1 MGRGAPP
8 CQDRF
13 PPRRFRADRLPC
25 YPYGVSSVAP
35 PAAALPAPYAFAE
48 ILREPS
54 YRRLWLSGLCVNGA
68 RWMDLVLL
76 GWLAFQLTDSPLMVA
91 VAAFARSAPMMV
103 LGPFTGL
110 VADRMHRGR
119 VLVFTQGLGLT
130 VALALT
136 ALYLAGRGRFWPLVG
151 LATLFGVL
159 WAIDFPARRTALY
172 AVVGPRRVASAVS
185 LETVSMQV
193 AKMLGPVLAG
203 VGLARFGPAPCYAAV
218 AVLYAV
224 GLLVFV
230 GLPARIGG
238 PSGRDTASVASS
250 LGEGFR
256 EAWREPTVRAV
267 LIITV
272 LMNVLFFPYQHM
284 LPVFAR
290 EVLRVGPEWLG
301 ALVAADG
308 LGALLGALAIASRR
322 GFLPHGRLFAI
333 AVLVAP
339 FLLLAFTG
347 LRWRWACLGLLVLIG
362 AAESGFAAMQSTL
375 VLLSAPGESRGRAM
389 GILSA
394 CIGTQP
400 AGTLWIGFLATGIGV
415 PAAMALNGV
424 VALLAMLPAAWPLA
438 RRGRA

>member
-1 MGRGAPP
+1 MRRLSGNRGP
-8 CQDRF
+8 CQPAR
-13 PPRRFRADRLPC
+13 DRLGPAGLLC
-25 YPYGVSSVAP
+25 YPYAVSSVAP
-35 PAAALPAPYAFAE
+35 AAAALAAPHAFAE
-48 ILREPS
+48 ILREAP
-54 YRRLWLSGLCVNGA
+54 YRRLWLSGLCVSGA

-76 GWLAFQLTDSPLMVA
+76 GWLAFQLTDSPFMVA
-91 VAAFARSAPMMV
+91 VAAFARSAPMML

-110 VADRMHRGR
+110 LADRMHRGR
-119 VLVFTQGLGLT
+119 VLVFTQTLGLAT
-130 VALALT
+130 GLALA
-136 ALYLAGRGRFWPLVG
+136 AVFAAGRGGFWPMVG
-151 LATLFGVL
+151 FEVLFGVL

-172 AVVGPRRVASAVS
+172 ALVGPRRVATAVS

-193 AKMLGPVLAG
+193 AKMVGPVLAG
-203 VGLARFGPAPCYAAV
+203 IGLARVGPAPCYVAV
-218 AVLYAV
+218 AVLYAL
-224 GLLVFV
+224 GLLAFI

-238 PSGRDTASVASS
+238 PSGRRDTASVVSS

-272 LMNVLFFPYQHM
+272 LMNTLFFPYQHM

-322 GFLPHGRLFAI
+322 GFVAHGRLFAT

-347 LRWRWACLGLLVLIG
+347 LRWRWACLAILP
-362 AAESGFAAMQSTL
+362 A
-375 VLLSAPGESRGRAM
+375 SAPSR
-389 GILSA
+389 SA
-394 CIGTQP
+394 RSGSASWPP
-400 AGTLWIGFLATGIGV
+400 ASGS
-415 PAAMALNGV
+415 P
-424 VALLAMLPAAWPLA
+424 PPWP
-438 RRGRA
+438 

>member
-1 MGRGAPP
+1 
-8 CQDRF
+8 
-13 PPRRFRADRLPC
+13 
-25 YPYGVSSVAP
+25 VSSVAP
-35 PAAALPAPYAFAE
+35 AAAAVAAPHAFAE
-48 ILREPS
+48 ILREAP
-54 YRRLWLSGLCVNGA
+54 YRRLWFSGLCVNGA

-76 GWLAFQLTDSPLMVA
+76 GWLAFQLTDSPFMVA
-91 VAAFARSAPMMV
+91 VAAFARSAPMML

-119 VLVFTQGLGLT
+119 VLVFTQALGLVT
-130 VALALT
+130 ALALAAVFT
-136 ALYLAGRGRFWPLVG
+136 AGRGGFWPMVG
-151 LATLFGVL
+151 LEVLFGAL
-159 WAIDFPARRTALY
+159 WALDFPARRTALY
-172 AVVGPRRVASAVS
+172 ALVGPRRVATAVS

-193 AKMLGPVLAG
+193 AKMIGPVLAG
-203 VGLARFGPAPCYAAV
+203 IGLAPVGPAPCYVAV

-224 GLLVFV
+224 GLLVFI

-238 PSGRDTASVASS
+238 PSGRDTASVVSS

-322 GFLPHGRLFAI
+322 GFIAHGRLFAT

-347 LRWRWACLGLLVLIG
+347 LRWRWACL
-362 AAESGFAAMQSTL
+362 AA
-375 VLLSAPGESRGRAM
+375 
-389 GILSA
+389 
-394 CIGTQP
+394 C
-400 AGTLWIGFLATGIGV
+400 
-415 PAAMALNGV
+415 
-424 VALLAMLPAAWPLA
+424 
-438 RRGRA
+438 

>member
-1 MGRGAPP
+1 MIISGPRPVKPPGPFRLGAPA
-8 CQDRF
+8 
-13 PPRRFRADRLPC
+13 FRAIPTR
-25 YPYGVSSVAP
+25 VSSVAP
-35 PAAALPAPYAFAE
+35 AAAALAAPHAFAE
-48 ILREPS
+48 ILREAP

-76 GWLAFQLTDSPLMVA
+76 GWLAFQLTDSPFMVA
-91 VAAFARSAPMMV
+91 VAAFARSAPMML

-119 VLVFTQGLGLT
+119 VLVFTQVLGLVT
-130 VALALT
+130 GLTLA
-136 ALYLAGRGRFWPLVG
+136 AVFAAGRGSFWPMVG
-151 LATLFGVL
+151 LEVLFGVL
-159 WAIDFPARRTALY
+159 WALDFPARRTALY
-172 AVVGPRRVASAVS
+172 ALVGPRRVATAVS

-193 AKMLGPVLAG
+193 AKMIGPVLAG
-203 VGLARFGPAPCYAAV
+203 IGLARVGPAPCYVAV
-218 AVLYAV
+218 AVLYAI
-224 GLLVFV
+224 GLLVFI

-238 PSGRDTASVASS
+238 PTGRDTASVVSS
-250 LGEGFR
+250 LGAGFVY
-256 EAWREPTVRAV
+256 AWRTPTVRAV

-308 LGALLGALAIASRR
+308 LGALLGALAIASRG
-322 GFLPHGRLFAI
+322 GFVSHGRLFALS
-333 AVLVAP
+333 VLVAP
-339 FLLLAFTG
+339 FLLLAFTS
-347 LRWRWACLGLLVLIG
+347 LRWPWACLPVLVVIG

-375 VLLSAPGESRGRAM
+375 VLLSAPEANRGRAM

-415 PAAMALNGV
+415 PAAMAINAIA
-424 VALLAMLPAAWPLA
+424 ALVAMLPAAWPLA
-438 RRGRA
+438 RRPRV

>member
-1 MGRGAPP
+1 
-8 CQDRF
+8 
-13 PPRRFRADRLPC
+13 
-25 YPYGVSSVAP
+25 VSSVAP
-35 PAAALPAPYAFAE
+35 AGAALAAPHHAFGE
-48 ILREPS
+48 ILREAP
-54 YRRLWLSGLCVNGA
+54 YRRLWLSGLCVSGA

-76 GWLAFQLTDSPLMVA
+76 GWLAFQLTDSPFMVA

-119 VLVFTQGLGLT
+119 VLVFTQALGLVT
-130 VALALT
+130 ALAL
-136 ALYLAGRGRFWPLVG
+136 AAVFAAGRGGFWPMVG
-151 LATLFGVL
+151 LEVLFGAL
-159 WAIDFPARRTALY
+159 WALDFPARRTALY
-172 AVVGPRRVASAVS
+172 ALVGPRRVATAVS

-193 AKMLGPVLAG
+193 AKMVGPVLAG
-203 VGLARFGPAPCYAAV
+203 IGLARLGPAPCYVAV
-218 AVLYAV
+218 AALYAI

-238 PSGRDTASVASS
+238 PSGRDTASVVAS
-250 LGEGFR
+250 LGAGFR

-322 GFLPHGRLFAI
+322 GFLPHGRLFALS
-333 AVLVAP
+333 VLVAP
-339 FLLLAFTG
+339 FLLLAFTS
-347 LRWRWACLGLLVLIG
+347 LRWPWACLPVLVVIG

-375 VLLSAPGESRGRAM
+375 VLLSAPEANRGRAM

-415 PAAMALNGV
+415 PAAMAINGMA
-424 VALLAMLPAAWPLA
+424 ALIAMLPVAWPLA
-438 RRGRA
+438 RRGRV

>member
-1 MGRGAPP
+1 
-8 CQDRF
+8 
-13 PPRRFRADRLPC
+13 
-25 YPYGVSSVAP
+25 
-35 PAAALPAPYAFAE
+35 
-48 ILREPS
+48 
-54 YRRLWLSGLCVNGA
+54 
-68 RWMDLVLL
+68 
-76 GWLAFQLTDSPLMVA
+76 
-91 VAAFARSAPMMV
+91 
-103 LGPFTGL
+103 
-110 VADRMHRGR
+110 MHRGR
-119 VLVFTQGLGLT
+119 VLVFTQALGLVT
-130 VALALT
+130 GLALA
-136 ALYLAGRGRFWPLVG
+136 ALFVTGRGRFWPMVG
-151 LATLFGVL
+151 LEILFGVL

-172 AVVGPRRVASAVS
+172 ALVGPRRVASAVS

-193 AKMLGPVLAG
+193 AKMVGPVLAG
-203 VGLARFGPAPCYAAV
+203 VGLARFGPAPCYGAV
-218 AVLYAV
+218 AALYAL
-224 GLLVFV
+224 GLVVFI

-238 PSGRDTASVASS
+238 PSGAARASVVSS
-250 LGEGFR
+250 LGEGFQ
-256 EAWREPTVRAV
+256 EAWGRPTVRAV

-290 EVLRVGPEWLG
+290 DVLRVGPEWLG

-308 LGALLGALAIASRR
+308 LGALLGALVIASRR
-322 GFLPHGRLFAI
+322 GFLPHGRLFAV

-347 LRWRWACLGLLVLIG
+347 LRWRWACLAVLVLIG

-375 VLLSAPGESRGRAM
+375 VLLAAPAESRGRAM

-424 VALLAMLPAAWPLA
+424 LALVAMLPAAWPLA
-438 RRGRA
+438 RRGHT